1 VIGRQYFAV
10 LPRRGRKGVQ
20 MQQRNGETKRKP
32 GGRGERTEDV
42 RDQGEGYYKEVFWS
56 TLESLYMLE
65 NLMMNQL
72 FLLNPVII

>member
-1 VIGRQYFAV
+1 LLFCREGEGRV
-10 LPRRGRKGVQ
+10 SKCNKE
-20 MQQRNGETKRKP
+20 NGETKRKP

-65 NLMMNQL
+65 NLMMNPL